1 MMINKFKELTMEDD
15 LIEYFLRWELE
26 WLIPCEYEKDVKRVK
41 EKMK

>member
-1 MMINKFKELTMEDD
+1 MSKNDI
-15 LIEYFLRWELE
+15 IYFLSWGLE